1 MNAAMKIARMSL
13 VQPFRPTAMQKP
25 RLTPMPNLHSMGNRQ
40 AHLVQLF
47 AARIALR
54 QRELSSGFLVFT
66 DTGEV
71 KYYAE
76 HHSFAVVH
84 LAAFTN
90 MPVYSIKWRYVDNK
104 AACKRL
110 FCYCLGN
117 VFFRSRL
124 VRLWVFYG
132 KQRHKCL
139 SLSCWPHL
147 EISQSCLIYLSSWLT
162 VVASTRGTRW
172 KKP

>member
-1 MNAAMKIARMSL
+1 MNAAMKIARMTL
-13 VQPFRPTAMQKP
+13 VQPFHPTAISTP
-25 RLTPMPNLHSMGNRQ
+25 RLKPMSNLHSMGNRQ

-54 QRELSSGFLVFT
+54 QREISSGFLVFT

-90 MPVYSIKWRYVDNK
+90 MPVYSIK
-104 AACKRL
+104 
-110 FCYCLGN
+110 
-117 VFFRSRL
+117 
-124 VRLWVFYG
+124 
-132 KQRHKCL
+132 
-139 SLSCWPHL
+139 
-147 EISQSCLIYLSSWLT
+147 
-162 VVASTRGTRW
+162 
-172 KKP
+172 

>member
-84 LAAFTN
+84 FAAFTN
-90 MPVYSIKWRYVDNK
+90 MPVYSIK
-104 AACKRL
+104 
-110 FCYCLGN
+110 
-117 VFFRSRL
+117 
-124 VRLWVFYG
+124 
-132 KQRHKCL
+132 
-139 SLSCWPHL
+139 
-147 EISQSCLIYLSSWLT
+147 
-162 VVASTRGTRW
+162 
-172 KKP
+172 